1 MANETEKRVPVKTMY
16 IDVINLSNQ
25 SSRSIVCKVIALI
38 FLVAMGAPE
47 GLFSLYISF
56 ILYIY
61 TVFYKFVNSNL
72 NMTYRLTK
80 RWPSLYTYRH

>member
-1 MANETEKRVPVKTMY
+1 MANETEKRVPVNTMY

-25 SSRSIVCKVIALI
+25 SSNSIVCKVIELI
-38 FLVAMGAPE
+38 FLVAIGAPE

-61 TVFYKFVNSNL
+61 TVLS
-72 NMTYRLTK
+72 
-80 RWPSLYTYRH
+80 